1 MRSIGGETRRNA
13 IDAASNAAAAHSF
26 ETHSSPDAVA
36 KTSAASLCAPAAA
49 RNKEREC
56 ETRHVHAAVSDVT
69 RGSFVVFDGDDGD
82 DVLRCAATAASK
94 AESMSR
100 RASRESGI
108 SDVEFPPLRAP
119 EHASASARLSCAHAK
134 CRNALSALK
143 SLCNRR

>member
-1 MRSIGGETRRNA
+1 MRSIGGETRKNA

-36 KTSAASLCAPAAA
+36 KTSAESLCAPAAA

-56 ETRHVHAAVSDVT
+56 ETRHVHAAVSDIA
-69 RGSFVVFDGDDGD
+69 RGSFVVFDNE

-108 SDVEFPPLRAP
+108 SDVEFPPLRVP